1 VLYYWLLVAL
11 YAAAPRAAY
20 RFSELV
26 ELHAHDT
33 YEVFAHENEARL
45 KSLPPPLVAAAY
57 YRGGDAA
64 ALAMFDAFQ
73 EAGGACTREERQRA
87 ERVLRAGGGE
97 GGGGEGGRR
106 GGGGG
111 GGAGAVVVLAVR
123 AAPAAPP
130 AVRQPVRRVHQHPRR
145 RGGARVHDE
154 DVRGRSCAGA
164 LREIFF
170 SEIFVRINP
179 VVVQPRCKKRKRL
192 LPLLSFVLLLL
203 LIDTS
208 QPP

>member
-1 VLYYWLLVAL
+1 MLYYWLLVAL

-97 GGGGEGGRR
+97 GGGEE
-106 GGGGG
+106 
-111 GGAGAVVVLAVR
+111 
-123 AAPAAPP
+123 
-130 AVRQPVRRVHQHPRR
+130 QESSPRR
-145 RGGARVHDE
+145 PPCNNLYDVFINIRDDEAAHVYTMKTCADDRVPE
-154 DVRGRSCAGA
+154 
-164 LREIFF
+164 L
-170 SEIFVRINP
+170 
-179 VVVQPRCKKRKRL
+179 
-192 LPLLSFVLLLL
+192 
-203 LIDTS
+203 
-208 QPP
+208 